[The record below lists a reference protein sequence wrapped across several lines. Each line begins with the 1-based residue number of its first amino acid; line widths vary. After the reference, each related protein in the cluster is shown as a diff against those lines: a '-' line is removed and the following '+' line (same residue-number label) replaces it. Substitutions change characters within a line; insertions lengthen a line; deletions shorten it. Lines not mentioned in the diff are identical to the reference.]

1 MCIGGE
7 SFHHPPPAMTTLL
20 TAEEV
25 LTIAEQKADQA
36 STEYMRKQAA
46 VIGATYIS
54 DLADFRHAVRHAA
67 TGAVLHIAG
76 CMAQTD
82 HYPCVAQLTDGTRLY
97 EAHVHPGIDADE
109 WASIVD

>member
-1 MCIGGE
+1 
-7 SFHHPPPAMTTLL
+7 MTTLL

-36 STEYMRKQAA
+36 SSAYMRKQSA
-46 VIGATYIS
+46 VIGAIYIS
-54 DLADFRHAVRHAA
+54 DLADFRHAVRYAA

-109 WASIVD
+109 

>member
-1 MCIGGE
+1 MAT
-7 SFHHPPPAMTTLL
+7 FL

-25 LTIAEQKADQA
+25 LTIAEN
-36 STEYMRKQAA
+36 KQSAA
-46 VIGATYIS
+46 IGTTYIS

-82 HYPCVAQLTDGTRLY
+82 HYSCVAQLTDGTRLY
-97 EAHVHPGIDADE
+97 EAHVHPGIDANE
-109 WASIVD
+109 WSAIVD

>member
-1 MCIGGE
+1 M
-7 SFHHPPPAMTTLL
+7 ATTL

-25 LTIAEQKADQA
+25 LTIAEQAAERA
-36 STEYMRKQAA
+36 STPYMRKQSA
-46 VIGATYIS
+46 VIGTTYIS

-82 HYPCVAQLTDGTRLY
+82 HYICVAQLTDGTRLY
-97 EAHVHPGIDADE
+97 EAHVHPGIDANE
-109 WASIVD
+109 WSAIVD

>member
-1 MCIGGE
+1 
-7 SFHHPPPAMTTLL
+7 MTTLL

-54 DLADFRHAVRHAA
+54 DLADFRHAVRYAA

-109 WASIVD
+109 WDSIVD